1 MKRIISLILLV
12 CVCLA
17 SVFVFASCDEEALR
31 ELTNK
36 QWQTAVDSNNFNN
49 VTITAT
55 ITSEGVTQTQI
66 VKITETGVYREM
78 KATYNGE
85 EFKQCI
91 YFEGEEATIQKNM
104 FLSVFFELVKN
115 KDNFVYDEANG
126 QYNAPNDVTVT
137 VYPLG
142 TEANY
147 KDEVLMKNGVVKFDE
162 DYNLSYFSCILS
174 ESIYEGGATEPTAQS
189 PEMDTVWTVGDYGS
203 TVISETEK
211 TEGSQ
216 AQ

>member
-17 SVFVFASCDEEALR
+17 SVFVLASCDEEALR

-36 QWQTAVDSNNFNN
+36 EWQTAVDSNNFNN

-55 ITSEGVTQTQI
+55 ITTDGVPQTQV

-78 KATYNGE
+78 KVVYNGE
-85 EFKQCI
+85 EMKQCI
-91 YFEGEEATIQKNM
+91 YFEGEQATIQKNM
-104 FLSVFFELVKN
+104 FLSVFFELIKN

-126 QYNAPNDVTVT
+126 QYNAPNDVTAT

-142 TEANY
+142 VEANY
-147 KDEVLMKNGVVKFDE
+147 KDDVLMKNGVVKFDE
-162 DYNLSYFSCILS
+162 DYNLSYFACKLT
-174 ESIYEGGATEPTAQS
+174 ETIYANGSTEPTQQS
-189 PEMDTVWTVGDYGS
+189 PEMDTVWTVGDYGK

-211 TEGSQ
+211 AEG
-216 AQ
+216 AQDQ